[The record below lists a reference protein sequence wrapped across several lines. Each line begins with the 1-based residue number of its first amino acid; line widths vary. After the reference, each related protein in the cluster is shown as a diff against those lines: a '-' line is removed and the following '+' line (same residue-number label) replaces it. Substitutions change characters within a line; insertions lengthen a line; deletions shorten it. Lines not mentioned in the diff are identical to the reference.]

1 MAKRNPYEMLLDE
14 NNNEN
19 IIFYDQDGNPM
30 EFEQIALLEID
41 TIKYTI
47 LHPVNMGYADDEVI
61 AFSLSD
67 DGNEYELLEVEDD
80 DLLEE
85 IYAEYKSLLKRKNK
99 K

>member
-41 TIKYTI
+41 TIK
-47 LHPVNMGYADDEVI
+47 
-61 AFSLSD
+61 
-67 DGNEYELLEVEDD
+67 
-80 DLLEE
+80 
-85 IYAEYKSLLKRKNK
+85 
-99 K
+99 

>member
-14 NNNEN
+14 ANNDN
-19 IIFYDQDGNPM
+19 IVFYDQAGNPM

-41 TIKYTI
+41 FIKYVI

-80 DLLEE
+80 DLLDE
-85 IYAEYKSLLKRKNK
+85 IYFQYKSLLKKKNK